1 MFLDSEDE
9 VPREGSE
16 EDKLNFRDNLKLAIQ
31 HSDKSSKRN
40 ILEKH
45 LEGVKHWGL
54 NLMDRQEKV
63 SQAMKTRPVV
73 LRNRRQKQKTTESA
87 MNLPLFF
94 YQFQSNHELPN
105 LIWNHKTREEL
116 RVALENELRLF
127 TNDKELAGTLI
138 VAWNYEE
145 FEVQYQSLA
154 NEIKIGD
161 YYIRLILERDDWPQN
176 LVTNPMDL
184 FNSLYRRVLCR
195 SRLNDDQLTITSLQA
210 LAKVYKRYHEEIGY
224 FSDMTYILQMLD
236 RCLSPA
242 LRDALMN
249 LIKNLTLNKA
259 NCRPLADHI
268 NYLIDL
274 MTLAHL
280 QKGRAGGPQAK
291 TNTIEA
297 GSIQFFE
304 EKDWYYNVERE
315 NEKPERKGP
324 ITFSELREL
333 WATNVITQKTRCWAM
348 GMDGWRSL
356 QQIPQL
362 KWCLMA
368 KGQPL
373 YDETELA
380 SLILDIVIKCTSF
393 FPSRAR
399 NNEAVLIP
407 GPKLSRKLSEFVC
420 LPHIVQACLTHDP
433 GLLERVATLLCQ
445 IMEDNPE
452 MPKVYL
458 TGVFY
463 FMLMYTGSNILPIA
477 RFLKMT
483 HMRQAFRSEET
494 SQSGIMHRSILGP
507 LLPEAMVCFL
517 ENHSAEKFAEIF
529 LGEFDTPEA
538 IWNTEM
544 RRLLVEKI
552 SGHIADF
559 TPRLKGHTMARYP
572 YLAIPVI
579 SYPQLENELFCHIF
593 YLRHLCDTNKFPNW
607 PIPDPVS
614 LLKHTLNA
622 WKVEVEKK
630 PPQMSVQEAYES
642 LGIDLKKH
650 PEPDEGLIRKS
661 YYKLAQIYH
670 PDKNPQGREV
680 FVTINTAY
688 EFLCS
693 RALSSDGPSPNNIV
707 LILQT
712 QCILFGRYP
721 ETLKPYKYAGYPQ
734 LIRTIRMETQ
744 DDKLFCKSVPLLAA
758 ASELCYHTV
767 HCSAL
772 NAEELRREGG
782 IDALS
787 EAYSRCVSILSLDSR
802 PSDLHY
808 QVIANITKCFEVAC
822 NFENCKTKILE
833 LPQMVMDVCRVVYFK
848 HYLSVSLV
856 TSLAANNYD
865 LQCQLVNNG
874 VLWSL
879 MLFMFDY
886 DYTLDE
892 SGVHTDE
899 KTNNQMLANN
909 LAKLSVLGCCAL
921 AGYDMECLIKPSEL
935 RDIKPPPPPV
945 AGSDSGA
952 ATPTAALSSSY
963 QGGTNLIMRN
973 SYLAQAKN
981 PLQTSVAAV
990 EKADVAAEQQEDGG
1004 KKKNGE
1010 GSAAEDE
1017 ERLAT
1022 IAEEEERKRAREA
1035 FRKYSAGGVAKN
1047 KIIKQLL
1054 DQMVTPYLADKFAV
1068 GREHEVLKYLTS
1080 NTRNPYLI
1088 WDNGSRTQLM
1098 DFLEDQRL
1106 NSSKHRFSE
1115 ITEVSELVA
1124 KFTLDAHSEELQ
1136 VGGVFIKIYN
1146 EMPTFEI
1153 QNAKQF
1159 VMDLLDYLEGGY
1171 KFLLH
1176 RKTGGKPPPPPKILQ
1191 PKPAQM
1197 PGGLLVP
1204 LQPTKAGNTALD
1216 AGGDKFGS
1224 VLSEYAKSRNKVKV
1238 EEEAVTKSATRPNFE
1253 DNPHSVSHMIMVLQ
1267 SLISVIKANPN
1278 VEVQCTGHFEMLFG
1292 LLSTSL
1298 VPESVE
1304 QSQQLK
1310 RLALEIVSLVSRNK
1324 ECVSEIGACDQL
1336 GSFLVAMRDPELRSE
1351 QQNVLDTL
1359 SGLMNVQRLIKEAQ
1373 LKGAVI
1379 YVLDLFCN
1387 GRVGQMRESAA
1398 ECLGKLTADKLS
1410 GPKIRISV
1418 CRFLPLVFLDAMID
1432 NPSIS
1437 VQMFETVHENPE
1449 LIWNDAVRDR
1459 VSMAVARMAESF
1471 YQQQKENTKIL
1482 WKDPETLAEITSS
1495 ELVVSGVYLRLFVQN
1510 PAWTLRKPKQFLADL
1525 LDFVVETI
1533 NRNKE
1538 EKEALEL
1545 STKALV
1551 CLLSVQPNLADS
1563 VPVLGHIPKF
1573 FRQLSVQ
1580 PQSALTVLHQ
1590 LSRSE
1595 VRGRGGACQGDI
1607 YLFSSFTFT
1616 SFRSVSLP
1624 SPRQSAWRR

>member
-1 MFLDSEDE
+1 MFLDSEDD
-9 VPREGSE
+9 VPREGTE

-31 HSDKSSKRN
+31 HSDKSTSRRN
-40 ILEKH
+40 IIEKHLEKH

-54 NLMDRQEKV
+54 NLMDRQEKM
-63 SQAMKTRPVV
+63 SQAMKIRPVV
-73 LRNRRQKQKTTESA
+73 LRNRRTKQKTTESA

-94 YQFQSNHELPN
+94 YQFQNNHELPN

-127 TNDKELAGTLI
+127 TNDKDLAGNLI

-176 LVTNPMDL
+176 LVTNPIDL

-195 SRLNDDQLTITSLQA
+195 NRLNDDQLTITSLQA
-210 LAKVYKRYHEEIGY
+210 LAKVYKRYHVEIGY

-236 RCLSPA
+236 RCLSPS

-249 LIKNLTLNKA
+249 LIKHLTLNKA

-280 QKGRAGGPQAK
+280 QRDRAGGPQAK

-324 ITFSELREL
+324 ITFSDLKEL
-333 WATNVITQKTRCWAM
+333 WNAGVVTPKTRCWAM

-368 KGQPL
+368 KGTPL

-483 HMRQAFRSEET
+483 HMKQAFRSEET

-579 SYPQLENELFCHIF
+579 SYPQMENELFCHIF
-593 YLRHLCDTNKFPNW
+593 YLRHLCDTVKFPNW

-650 PEPDEGLIRKS
+650 PEPDESLVRKS

-670 PDKNPQGREV
+670 PDKNPQGRDV
-680 FVTINTAY
+680 FVAINSAY

-712 QCILFGRYP
+712 QCILFERYP

-734 LIRTIRMETQ
+734 LIQTIRMETQ
-744 DDKLFCKSVPLLAA
+744 DEKLFSKPVPLLAA

-772 NAEELRREGG
+772 NAEELRREAGL
-782 IDALS
+782 DALS

-802 PSDLHY
+802 PTDLHY
-808 QVIANITKCFEVAC
+808 AVIGSITKCFEVAC
-822 NFENCKTKILE
+822 NFDKCKAKILE
-833 LPQMVMDVCRVVYFK
+833 LPQLVMDVCRVVYFK
-848 HYLSVSLV
+848 HYMSVSLV
-856 TSLAANNYD
+856 TSLAANNYE
-865 LQCQLVNNG
+865 LQCHLVNNG

-879 MLFMFDY
+879 LLFMFDY

-892 SGVHTDE
+892 SGVRTDE

-921 AGYDMECLIKPSEL
+921 AGYQMESLIRPSEL
-935 RDIKPPPPPV
+935 RDVKPVVVQSPV
-945 AGSDSGA
+945 SPGVVPSSSPLGSQL
-952 ATPTAALSSSY
+952 PVSY

-973 SYLAQAKN
+973 SILAQQGKL
-981 PLQTSVAAV
+981 PGGTVAEV
-990 EKADVAAEQQEDGG
+990 QG
-1004 KKKNGE
+1004 KEIGEKNGNGDVKE
-1010 GSAAEDE
+1010 ERDE
-1017 ERLAT
+1017 EAEAA
-1022 IAEEEERKRAREA
+1022 AEEERERVKAREA
-1035 FRKYSAGGVAKN
+1035 FRKYSASGEAANRIV
-1047 KIIKQLL
+1047 KQLL
-1054 DQMVTPYLADKFAV
+1054 DQMVTPYLANKFAA
-1068 GREHEVLKYLTS
+1068 GKEHEVLKYLTS

-1088 WDNGSRTQLM
+1088 WDNGSRTQLI

-1106 NSSKHRFSE
+1106 SSSKHRFSD
-1115 ITEVSELVA
+1115 IAEVAELVD
-1124 KFTLDAHSEELQ
+1124 KFTLDAH
-1136 VGGVFIKIYN
+1136 
-1146 EMPTFEI
+1146 
-1153 QNAKQF
+1153 
-1159 VMDLLDYLEGGY
+1159 
-1171 KFLLH
+1171 
-1176 RKTGGKPPPPPKILQ
+1176 
-1191 PKPAQM
+1191 
-1197 PGGLLVP
+1197 
-1204 LQPTKAGNTALD
+1204 
-1216 AGGDKFGS
+1216 
-1224 VLSEYAKSRNKVKV
+1224 
-1238 EEEAVTKSATRPNFE
+1238 
-1253 DNPHSVSHMIMVLQ
+1253 
-1267 SLISVIKANPN
+1267 
-1278 VEVQCTGHFEMLFG
+1278 
-1292 LLSTSL
+1292 
-1298 VPESVE
+1298 
-1304 QSQQLK
+1304 
-1310 RLALEIVSLVSRNK
+1310 
-1324 ECVSEIGACDQL
+1324 
-1336 GSFLVAMRDPELRSE
+1336 
-1351 QQNVLDTL
+1351 
-1359 SGLMNVQRLIKEAQ
+1359 
-1373 LKGAVI
+1373 
-1379 YVLDLFCN
+1379 
-1387 GRVGQMRESAA
+1387 
-1398 ECLGKLTADKLS
+1398 
-1410 GPKIRISV
+1410 
-1418 CRFLPLVFLDAMID
+1418 
-1432 NPSIS
+1432 
-1437 VQMFETVHENPE
+1437 
-1449 LIWNDAVRDR
+1449 W
-1459 VSMAVARMAESF
+1459 
-1471 YQQQKENTKIL
+1471 
-1482 WKDPETLAEITSS
+1482 
-1495 ELVVSGVYLRLFVQN
+1495 
-1510 PAWTLRKPKQFLADL
+1510 
-1525 LDFVVETI
+1525 
-1533 NRNKE
+1533 
-1538 EKEALEL
+1538 
-1545 STKALV
+1545 
-1551 CLLSVQPNLADS
+1551 
-1563 VPVLGHIPKF
+1563 
-1573 FRQLSVQ
+1573 
-1580 PQSALTVLHQ
+1580 
-1590 LSRSE
+1590 
-1595 VRGRGGACQGDI
+1595 
-1607 YLFSSFTFT
+1607 
-1616 SFRSVSLP
+1616 
-1624 SPRQSAWRR
+1624 